1 MESEKSKTVSVK
13 YLVTNQIIDITI
25 DIKKKV
31 IDLKAK
37 IEELFK
43 IKLINKLMIQ
53 RKGQRKQ
60 TNLND
65 ENQTIE
71 DARVHNGDKITIAKT
86 DVLGGK
92 FKK

>member
-1 MESEKSKTVSVK
+1 MESETTKTVSVK
-13 YLVTNQIIDITI
+13 YLVTNQVVDIKI
-25 DIKKKV
+25 DIKKTVK
-31 IDLKAK
+31 DLKDE
-37 IEELFK
+37 IEKFFK
-43 IKLINKLMIQ
+43 IKLVNKLMIQ
-53 RKGQRKQ
+53 RKTKRKQ

-71 DARVHNGDKITIAKT
+71 DARIHNGDKITIAKT

>member
-1 MESEKSKTVSVK
+1 MESENSKTVSVQ

-25 DIKKKV
+25 DIKKTVK
-31 IDLKAK
+31 DLKDE
-37 IEELFK
+37 IEKFFK
-43 IKLINKLMIQ
+43 IKLINKLMIKHVHK
-53 RKGQRKQ
+53 RSP

-65 ENQTIE
+65 ENQTIK
-71 DARVHNGDKITIAKT
+71 DARIRNGDIILIAKT

>member
-1 MESEKSKTVSVK
+1 MESENSKTVFVH
-13 YLVTNQIIDITI
+13 YLVRNQRIDITI
-25 DIKKKV
+25 DIKKTVK
-31 IDLKAK
+31 DLKDE
-37 IEELFK
+37 IEKFFN
-43 IKLINKLMIQ
+43 IKLINNLMIR
-53 RKGQRKQ
+53 RKTKRIP

-71 DARVHNGDKITIAKT
+71 DARIKNGDKIIISKT